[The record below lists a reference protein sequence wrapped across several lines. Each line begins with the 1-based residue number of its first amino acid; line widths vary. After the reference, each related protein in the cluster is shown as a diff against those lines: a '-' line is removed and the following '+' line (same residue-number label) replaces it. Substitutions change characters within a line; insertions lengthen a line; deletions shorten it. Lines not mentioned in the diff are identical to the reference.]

1 MLRIHT
7 IESSDAAQTYF
18 LQSERADYYRGSPE
32 KPGIW
37 DGKGAQLLG
46 LKGVVSET
54 DFAALCNN
62 QNPQTKKQLTKRQNK
77 QRRVAFDFNLHPP
90 KSVSQMHAI
99 TGDKQI
105 QLAVEKAVT
114 ETMQQIEKDMAT
126 RVRKEGGGTD
136 RNTGNMIWAKFT
148 HLLTRPVED
157 AEGRLVP
164 DPHLHCHCVCFN
176 ATFDEQENCWKASQI
191 GDIKRDA
198 PYYEACFHNR
208 LIRAL
213 KDLGYGIDIT
223 DGKWEIQGV
232 PKTAINK
239 FSNRSDV
246 IDEARQKKEAK
257 LGRKLTEKEA
267 AELGQQTR
275 HLKKDAEAMSPH
287 ELRQVWMD
295 RLNDEERQSIAHAY
309 RDARHSRLA
318 NRYQKRP
325 PENALLTKHMVN
337 HSVQHHFER
346 ASVMDRRRLLTDAIK
361 LAYGEVSHES
371 IERTLD
377 ESNVLI
383 YREHNRTWITTP
395 EVLAEEKTFIEF
407 ARKGR
412 HACKPFVRDA
422 DQFLA
427 KGLSDQQTLAMR
439 HILQSR
445 DRVTA
450 IRGKAG
456 TGKTTMMNATI
467 EALEGADHTVR
478 CFAPTSDATSVLI
491 EEGQEES
498 KTVQKLLLNEQ
509 LRQELSGCVLWI
521 DEAGLLSSK
530 QMSKLAELA
539 RKHDWRLIFSGDVGQ
554 HNAVERGDAL
564 RILEAHGGV
573 KPAELDQI
581 FRQKDPVYNDA
592 VRALAGGEID
602 RAFDKFEV
610 LDAIH
615 AYSDVDR
622 PKRAAEA
629 YFRSLDAGRSALC
642 VSPTHAEGQQI
653 TVYIRMMMEA
663 TKKLTGPEHTY
674 TRLKSLNLTE
684 AQRRDNK
691 TYQTGMVIQAH
702 ARMGR
707 LNKDFRGKV
716 VSVEE
721 DTVKVQDVE
730 GRTHALALSY
740 AEKFS
745 VFEEKEIELMA
756 GDRIRISRNG
766 QTKEGKQLDN
776 GSLHTVQAI
785 KANGDLVLGKEM
797 TLPADYAHLAHG
809 YCVTSHAS
817 QGKTVDDVIICESSM
832 SFPAASLEQFYVSAS
847 RGRQR
852 LRIFTDDKQA
862 LKDAI
867 RRTCSRKAAS
877 DIQWDT
883 AKQLSSHRPSI
894 LGRTVRAAQKWY
906 GRFGATLRPRQA
918 GKPPI
923 RETPPAPESSP
934 KPLPRPILA
943 RPAATPPP
951 EVLSA
956 ETPLPQPKPSPTIE
970 IDR

>member
-1 MLRIHT
+1 M
-7 IESSDAAQTYF
+7 
-18 LQSERADYYRGSPE
+18 
-32 KPGIW
+32 
-37 DGKGAQLLG
+37 LG
-46 LKGVVSET
+46 LKGLVSEE
-54 DFAALCNN
+54 DFADLCDN
-62 QNPQTKKQLTKRQNK
+62 QNPQTKEQLTKRQNK
-77 QRRVAFDFNLHPP
+77 QRRVAFDFNFHPP
-90 KSVSQMHAI
+90 KSVSQMHAM
-99 TGDKQI
+99 TGDKEI
-105 QLAVEKAVT
+105 RFAMEKAVT
-114 ETMQQIEKDMAT
+114 ETMQQMEKEMAT
-126 RVRKEGGGTD
+126 RVRKKGGDTD
-136 RNTGNMIWAKFT
+136 RITGNMTWARFT
-148 HLLTRPVED
+148 HLHTRPVED
-157 AEGRLVP
+157 DLGRLIP

-176 ATFDEQENCWKASQI
+176 ATFDEKENCWKAAQI
-191 GDIKRDA
+191 GDLKRDA
-198 PYYEACFHNR
+198 CYYEACFHNR

-213 KDLGYGIDIT
+213 KALGYEIAII
-223 DGKWEIQGV
+223 DGKWELQGV
-232 PKTAINK
+232 PQTAIEK
-239 FSNRSDV
+239 FSNRSDA
-246 IDEARQKKEAK
+246 IDVARQKKEAK

-267 AELGQQTR
+267 SELGQKTR
-275 HLKKDAEAMSPH
+275 HLKNEAEEMDLAQ
-287 ELRQVWMD
+287 LRQVWLD
-295 RLNDEERQSIAHAY
+295 RLTDEERELITQAY
-309 RDARHSRLA
+309 RDARHARLGCR
-318 NRYQKRP
+318 NQELP
-325 PENALLTKHMVN
+325 QDNHLLAGQLVDY
-337 HSVQHHFER
+337 SVRHNFER
-346 ASVMDRRRLLTDAIK
+346 ASVMDRRRLLSDAIK
-361 LAYGEVSHES
+361 LAYGETSHEL
-371 IERTLD
+371 IEQSFND
-377 ESNVLI
+377 SEVLT
-383 YREHNRTWITTP
+383 YRKNNRTWCTTP
-395 EVLAEEKTFIEF
+395 EVLAEEKAFIEF

-427 KGLSDQQTLAMR
+427 KGLSDQQTLAIR

-467 EALEGADHTVR
+467 EALEGAGHTVR

-509 LRQELSGCVLWI
+509 LQQELSGCVLWI

-530 QMSKLAELA
+530 QMAKLAELA
-539 RKHDWRLIFSGDVGQ
+539 RKYDWRLIFSGDVGQ

-564 RILEAHGGV
+564 RILDAHGGV

-581 FRQKDPVYNDA
+581 LRQKDPIYNDA
-592 VRALAGGEID
+592 VRALAGGDID
-602 RAFDKFEV
+602 HAFEKFEV

-615 AYSDVDR
+615 AYTDQDR

-691 TYQTGMVIQAH
+691 TYQPGMVIQAH

-867 RRTCSRKAAS
+867 RRTCARKAAS

-918 GKPPI
+918 GTPPI

-956 ETPLPQPKPSPTIE
+956 ETPLPIPPQPKPSPTIE